1 LAVHIGHRH
10 LSGESAA
17 QACCAGNSFGAVAA
31 MTRERGVGH
40 RKALLIHGDV
50 YGFGG
55 AENHCIRVAQIM
67 QNAGFDVTVL
77 HGGGP
82 LDVERIW
89 KWCGIRLDPAR
100 ASFVT
105 AEPFTRFPSFL
116 AGKVLLRYA
125 FVLRAARRIVD
136 EFEIVIG
143 TFGEVPLELQTLI
156 QSTHVPLFFCDP
168 ESLSYLGFD
177 SGRSRLRYW
186 MRVVYVRAARR
197 IAGWSRRVIESQRLL
212 TNSYWTARQFQ
223 RHYPR
228 SNPKV
233 IYHGARTD
241 LVQSDN
247 DYLAF
252 GERTENFVILGRIAP
267 SKRVELAIEIVDLL
281 RGRGWGAGLTI
292 IGSNEGRYADSIAS
306 LVNDRP
312 YVKWRQ
318 NLARGDVEKLV
329 ASHKWGLHCAP
340 NEHYGLAAIEMLR
353 LGCIVFVPDSGGQA
367 EVVSDER
374 LRYTSALDAADK
386 IERVLRSDALQAELR
401 VLLAEIG
408 RLHTVEMFMESFT
421 HYVFDVLGEG

>member
-1 LAVHIGHRH
+1 
-10 LSGESAA
+10 
-17 QACCAGNSFGAVAA
+17 
-31 MTRERGVGH
+31 MTRERGAEH
-40 RKALLIHGDV
+40 RKVLLIHSDV

-82 LDVERIW
+82 LEVERIW
-89 KWCGIRLDPAR
+89 KWCGIRIDAAR
-100 ASFVT
+100 TSFTT
-105 AEPFTRFPSFL
+105 AKPFNRFPSFL
-116 AGKVLLRYA
+116 AGMALLRYA

-143 TFGEVPLELQTLI
+143 TFGEVPIELENLI
-156 QSTHVPLFFCDP
+156 QSTHVPLFFYDP

-177 SGRSRLRYW
+177 AGRSRLRYW

-197 IAGWSRRVIESQRLL
+197 IAGWRTEVIERGRLL
-212 TNSYWTARQFQ
+212 TNSHWTARQFQ

-241 LVQSDN
+241 LIEADN
-247 DYLAF
+247 DYLPF
-252 GERTENFVILGRIAP
+252 VERTDDFVILGRVAP
-267 SKRVELAIEIVDLL
+267 SKRVEVAIEIVDLL
-281 RGRGWGAGLTI
+281 RVRGWGVGLTI
-292 IGSNEGRYADSIAS
+292 IGSNEGSYADGIAS
-306 LVNDRP
+306 LVAGRP

-318 NLARGDVEKLV
+318 NLARREVEKLI
-329 ASHKWGLHCAP
+329 ATHKWALHCAP

-367 EVVSDER
+367 EVLDDER

-386 IERVLRSDALQAELR
+386 IENVLRSEAIQAELR
-401 VLLAEIG
+401 VLLAAIG
-408 RLHTVEMFMESFT
+408 RLHTVEMFMEKFRK
-421 HYVFDVLGEG
+421 YVFDVLGEV